1 MYVFVCVNIQVCDC
15 RACQDCLDYPVPM
28 VWMAA
33 RVMMDVMARTE
44 LRVHLD
50 PGDRQ
55 DLEDQGAQWVT
66 LALGE

>member
-1 MYVFVCVNIQVCDC
+1 M
-15 RACQDCLDYPVPM
+15 PM

-44 LRVHLD
+44 PRAHLD
-50 PGDRQ
+50 PGDRP
-55 DLEDQGAQWVT
+55 DLEDQRAQWVT